1 MKTDATESAAESTET
16 LPETLPPATESDAP
30 SPSRASAPHPS
41 VAIVDEWFT
50 KHFHNMSALFDERS
64 YTHLLNAKE
73 DLKVS
78 LAQSL

>member
-1 MKTDATESAAESTET
+1 MKNTET
-16 LPETLPPATESDAP
+16 TETITASDSATSSTPAAV
-30 SPSRASAPHPS
+30 AAPHPS
-41 VAIVDEWFT
+41 AALIDEWFT
-50 KHFHNMSALFDERS
+50 KQFHNMSALFDERS